1 MLTGVYGRSSRP
13 SVMDARKECTM
24 YPYISMLLIGSLSL
38 LLVAVIHHEF
48 HKMNEHPERYHH
60 HFKH

>member
-1 MLTGVYGRSSRP
+1 ML
-13 SVMDARKECTM
+13 
-24 YPYISMLLIGSLSL
+24 PYVFMLLIIALSL
-38 LLVAVIHHEF
+38 LLIGAIRHEF

>member
-1 MLTGVYGRSSRP
+1 
-13 SVMDARKECTM
+13 M